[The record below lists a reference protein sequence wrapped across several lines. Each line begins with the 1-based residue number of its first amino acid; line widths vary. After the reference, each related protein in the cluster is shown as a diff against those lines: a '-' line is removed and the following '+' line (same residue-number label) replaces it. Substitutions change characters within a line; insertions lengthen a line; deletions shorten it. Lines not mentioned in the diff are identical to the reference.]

1 MAQKKK
7 VMIIED
13 NPDCGEIL
21 AAMIRLMDYEVIFPA
36 GNAAN
41 ETADAIVVYLDFP
54 RMRTVQMIRTLREDS
69 MSKGIPIV
77 AFIPWAYDDGA
88 TAARNAGADDVI
100 TGPITMEALRTGIAK
115 YAPDT
120 SENYEP
126 TIDAQESTAMKHE
139 TATEAINLDVAEVGV
154 S

>member
-21 AAMIRLMDYEVIFPA
+21 AAMIRLMDYEVIFPG

-120 SENYEP
+120 SEDYEP
-126 TIDAQESTAMKHE
+126 TIDSQESTAMKHE